1 MPEPCQTIDEQAAEW
16 ILRLHEE
23 GFSESLRLEFERW
36 KQQSPKHAGAA
47 LRMQDVINRLQSLRE
62 HSAPAKA
69 ALNAGF
75 NRRKPATQRK
85 QVLRALL
92 IAGCL
97 AVPVTLVMKSPYPE
111 QWMAD
116 ISTGPN
122 DWKTQRL
129 ADNSTLTLSGTSA
142 VNVHFDGQER
152 RIELL
157 QGEVLVDV
165 AHDSA
170 RPFFVQTAQGSMRAL
185 GTRFVVKRQGDTTV
199 LSMLQSRVSAQ
210 SANEQQT
217 LEVGAGSRA
226 LIRSDSVEL
235 SGTVSAASINQAWER
250 HQLVVE
256 NQPLPQVLDEI
267 SRHRRGHLQFDRE
280 ALASLR
286 VSAVLPLDDTDQA
299 LQLIAETLPL
309 QIMTYTPWLIVISQ
323 LQPPKK

>member
-1 MPEPCQTIDEQAAEW
+1 MSEQRQTIDEQAAEW
-16 ILRLHEE
+16 ILRLHEDD
-23 GFSESLRLEFERW
+23 FSETLRLEFECW
-36 KQQSPKHAGAA
+36 KQQSPKHAAAA
-47 LRMQDVINRLQSLRE
+47 LRMQDVINRLQAFRE

-69 ALNAGF
+69 ALNAAF

-85 QVLRALL
+85 QHLRALL
-92 IAGCL
+92 IASCL
-97 AVPVTLVMKSPYPE
+97 ALPIALIMKSPYPE
-111 QWMAD
+111 QWTAD
-116 ISTGPN
+116 ISTGPT
-122 DWKTQRL
+122 DWETRRL
-129 ADNSTLTLSGTSA
+129 ADNSTITLNGTSA
-142 VNVHFDGQER
+142 VNVHFDGRER

-157 QGEVLVDV
+157 QGEVLIDV

-170 RPFFVQTAQGSMRAL
+170 RPFLVQTAQGSMRAL

-199 LSMLQSRVSAQ
+199 LSMLQSRVAAQ
-210 SANEQQT
+210 SVNEQQT
-217 LEVGAGSRA
+217 LEVDAGSRA
-226 LIRSDSVEL
+226 LIRRDSVEL

-309 QIMTYTPWLIVISQ
+309 QIKTYTPWLIVISQ